1 MKRLAEESVED
12 LEKRA
17 KSGAIDQEKDVN
29 EPKTGKEPELNQ

>member
-1 MKRLAEESVED
+1 MKRQAEESVED

-17 KSGAIDQEKDVN
+17 KSGAIEQEQNVT